1 MLLFLLYPWSSS
13 AFPASI
19 QWEAQEMPR
28 SRVSDRNAMHL
39 LKVFLTVSLC
49 FCAALATAQDDPP
62 EQPIVVGYFPQ
73 WGIHKGFFVKNL
85 ISPDADLML
94 DQINYSQ
101 GHIVG
106 NQCAIGDPDADL
118 NYTFSEDDSVDGTA
132 DTPQTPLR
140 GNFHQ
145 LQELKSAYPDVKILI
160 SLEGNANLFAEAA
173 QPANRR
179 SFVASCI
186 RRFIEGK
193 FAEGMEA
200 PGLFDGI
207 DIDWEYPLK
216 ADRFNFIALLGEFR
230 RQLNAAGS
238 NLLLTVAM
246 GDNRVTYQHLDMA
259 AVSLYV
265 DQVGIMNYD
274 YSGPWSKRTGLIAP
288 LYSSPGDPEKSND
301 VDSTIRGYQDAGV
314 PESKILLGLPFYA
327 YSWNQ
332 VSPVN
337 HGLFQLGQPSRNDI
351 PYHDILSLQSKFTEY
366 RDPKSLAP
374 WLFDGNTFWTYDD
387 ETSIGAKLKYT
398 TEQELHGVMIW
409 ELSGD
414 TEDGDLLR
422 MISEQ
427 FKNQTRETP

>member
-1 MLLFLLYPWSSS
+1 MY
-13 AFPASI
+13 
-19 QWEAQEMPR
+19 
-28 SRVSDRNAMHL
+28 L
-39 LKVFLTVSLC
+39 LKVLLTLGLC
-49 FCAALATAQDDPP
+49 SCALLAAAQGDPAA

-73 WGIHKGFFVKNL
+73 WGIHKGYFVKNL
-85 ISPDADLML
+85 VSPEATLMV

-101 GHIVG
+101 GHIAG
-106 NQCAIGDPDADL
+106 NQCAIADPEADL
-118 NYTFSEDDSVDGTA
+118 KYSFSADQSVDGTS
-132 DTPQTPLR
+132 DDPQSPLR

-145 LQELKSAYPDVKILI
+145 LQELKRLYPNIKIVI

-173 QPANRR
+173 QPANRQ
-179 SFVASCI
+179 SFVASCMRMFI
-186 RRFIEGK
+186 RGEFGEGI
-193 FAEGMEA
+193 GA

-207 DIDWEYPLK
+207 DIDWEYPK
-216 ADRFNFIALLGEFR
+216 EGEKFNFIALLGEFR

-246 GDNRVTYQHLDMA
+246 GDNRATYRHLDMESVA
-259 AVSLYV
+259 LYV

-274 YSGPWSKRTGLIAP
+274 YSGPWSKRTGLLAP

-337 HGLFQLGQPSRNDI
+337 HGLFQLGEPSRTDI
-351 PYHDILSLQSKFTEY
+351 PYSEILAIQGKFTAY

-374 WLFDGNTFWTYDD
+374 WLFDGETFWTYDD
-387 ETSIGAKLKYT
+387 EISITAKLKYAM
-398 TEQELHGVMIW
+398 EQELHGVMIW

-414 TEDGDLLR
+414 TADGKLLR
-422 MISEQ
+422 TISEQ
-427 FKNQTRETP
+427 YRNQTRETP